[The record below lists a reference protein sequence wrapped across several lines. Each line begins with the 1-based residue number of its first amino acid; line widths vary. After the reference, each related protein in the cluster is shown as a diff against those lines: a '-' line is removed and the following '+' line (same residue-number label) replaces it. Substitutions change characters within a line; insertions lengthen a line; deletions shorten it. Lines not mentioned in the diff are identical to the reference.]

1 VSDSSFVMPFGK
13 YKDEPLS
20 DIPTSYL
27 DYMLGLD
34 DLWEDTENA
43 ILAELEKRT
52 DWNFDD

>member
-1 VSDSSFVMPFGK
+1 MSDSSFVMPFGK